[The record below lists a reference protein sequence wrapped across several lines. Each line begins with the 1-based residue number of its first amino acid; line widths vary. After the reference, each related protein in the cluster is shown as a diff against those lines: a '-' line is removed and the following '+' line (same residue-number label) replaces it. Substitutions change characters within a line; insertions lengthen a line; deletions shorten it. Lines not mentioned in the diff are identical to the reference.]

1 MTNNRLQLKASYFVY
16 SHFLGGPLFSN
27 HPVEIIRNSEN
38 IKRSERD
45 SKEFLKTLRNSTDM

>member
-27 HPVEIIRNSEN
+27 QPVDR
-38 IKRSERD
+38 RSDWR
-45 SKEFLKTLRNSTDM
+45 KMWF